1 MGLGLGQVFTFLF
14 WHMQELN
21 GSPTLFGIAS
31 IINHVSEILMYQFSK
46 QIIDK
51 IGHIKVLYLGLV
63 GNVARFLYV
72 SWITNPWWI
81 LPFEFIQGLTHAGVW
96 VACCSYIMQAF
107 QPEFRSS
114 TLGFLRA
121 IHYGMGRGLG
131 AIFGGLVISSY
142 GTPTMFRAYGAAS
155 ALVLL
160 GFLLLNYFMP
170 IPAASEESNEDD
182 KMYGQISSDGRS
194 SNTGQFGNVFQTTEV
209 THDYYLQNEQKSN
222 QFQRQQ

>member
-1 MGLGLGQVFTFLF
+1 
-14 WHMQELN
+14 
-21 GSPTLFGIAS
+21 
-31 IINHVSEILMYQFSK
+31 
-46 QIIDK
+46 
-51 IGHIKVLYLGLV
+51 
-63 GNVARFLYV
+63 
-72 SWITNPWWI
+72 
-81 LPFEFIQGLTHAGVW
+81 
-96 VACCSYIMQAF
+96 MQAF

-142 GTPTMFRAYGAAS
+142 VNIVPTDLEEESNVSNKRLFGKIINQTELPGTPAMFRAYGAAS